1 LLVFG
6 WSTDL
11 RYNELIISKSNR
23 RRCPLKRP
31 QSFSPG
37 GGLISGV
44 VLAVLLGLIFF
55 VWRTVLPQDLFAW
68 TGEERTT
75 SQVVALWNLVAGQ
88 LRAMPETKPHVPVAY
103 TGQNPFGVNTFM
115 EQEVEPAKRERICQ
129 MVSDAGFGWIRQEF
143 PWEDIEIHGKGDF
156 EDRRHEP
163 HRSAWEKYD
172 NIIELASKYD
182 LNIIARLSNPPAWSR
197 AAGDES
203 GSFAPPD
210 NLEDYGDF
218 VHAFAE
224 RYGDQIQYYQ
234 IWNEPN
240 IYPEWGESPADPEAY
255 TELLKVGYR
264 RIKEA
269 DPDAVIIA
277 GSLAATIEMDGYPHG
292 MNDFV
297 FLQRMYD
304 AGAKDYFDIMAVQ
317 GYGLWSGPS
326 DRRMRPRVLNFSR
339 PQYIRDIM
347 IENGDENK
355 PIWMTEMNWNAI
367 PADHPAYP
375 MFGRV
380 TEREQADYAVQ
391 AYRRAQ
397 AEWPW
402 MGVMNVWF
410 FKRASDAEQDQPMYY
425 FRMVEPDFNPMP
437 IYGALKEEAHRR
449 PVMYPGY
456 HQEDHWAVSYQG
468 DWRQTVDSDAVLG
481 GYRESRN
488 TGDSIQ
494 LLYSGTDLSLVLAEG
509 SEGTLSVSCGDEPP
523 STQVINQI
531 SSGESQPI
539 AVCGGMDDGVHE
551 VSIQI
556 LSTQSGIANIRAD
569 GFVVRRNSAWKP

>member
-1 LLVFG
+1 MSKLA
-6 WSTDL
+6 
-11 RYNELIISKSNR
+11 LI
-23 RRCPLKRP
+23 
-31 QSFSPG
+31 
-37 GGLISGV
+37 GV

-55 VWRTVLPQDLFAW
+55 VWRTVIPQDLFAW

-88 LRAMPETKPHVPVAY
+88 LRAIPETKPDVPVAH

-115 EQEVEPAKRERICQ
+115 EQVVEPAKRERICR
-129 MVSDAGFGWIRQEF
+129 MLNDAGFGWIRQEF
-143 PWEDIEIHGKGDF
+143 PWEDIEIHGKDDF
-156 EDRRHEP
+156 QDRRHEP

-172 NIIELASKYD
+172 NIIELASEYD

-197 AAGDES
+197 ATGDEN
-203 GSFAPPD
+203 GPFAPPD
-210 NLEDYGDF
+210 DLADYGDF
-218 VHAFAE
+218 VYAFAD
-224 RYGDQIQYYQ
+224 RYRDHILYYQ

-255 TELLKVGYR
+255 TELLKVGYQ

-269 DPDAVIIA
+269 NPDAVIIS

-292 MNDFV
+292 MSDFV

-304 AGAKDYFDIMAVQ
+304 AGAKDYFDVMAVQ
-317 GYGLWSGPS
+317 GYGLWSGPT

-347 IENGDENK
+347 IKNGDENK

-367 PADHPAYP
+367 PVDHPSYP

-380 TEREQADYAVQ
+380 TEQQQADYAVQ

-410 FKRASDAEQDQPMYY
+410 FKRASDAEKDQPMYY
-425 FRMVEPDFNPMP
+425 FRMVEPDFSPMP

-468 DWRQTVDSDAVLG
+468 DWRQIVDSGAVLG

-488 TGDSIQ
+488 PGDSIQ
-494 LLYSGTDLSLVLAEG
+494 LPFSGTDLSLVLAEG

-523 STQVINQI
+523 STQVINQA
-531 SSGESQPI
+531 SSGEGQPI
-539 AVCGGMDDGVHE
+539 AVCDGMDDGMHE
-551 VSIQI
+551 ASIQV
-556 LSTQSGIANIRAD
+556 LSTKSGNSAIRAD
-569 GFVVRRNSAWKP
+569 GYIVQRN